1 MIITPI
7 SCAVVGA
14 VLPFTPLAGVLG
26 FTALPLSFFLILLGM
41 IASYLA
47 LVEIAKARF
56 YATQAHPRATPLTQ
70 EQRHHH
76 RVARRASRFIHHP
89 LGAASS
95 TASTR
100 DLRPR
105 SIWRAI
111 TKSAGTMTSR

>member
-1 MIITPI
+1 
-7 SCAVVGA
+7 
-14 VLPFTPLAGVLG
+14 
-26 FTALPLSFFLILLGM
+26 M
-41 IASYLA
+41 IACYLA

-76 RVARRASRFIHHP
+76 RVARRAPASSITP

-105 SIWRAI
+105 SIWRAM
-111 TKSAGTMTSR
+111 TKSAGTMTRR